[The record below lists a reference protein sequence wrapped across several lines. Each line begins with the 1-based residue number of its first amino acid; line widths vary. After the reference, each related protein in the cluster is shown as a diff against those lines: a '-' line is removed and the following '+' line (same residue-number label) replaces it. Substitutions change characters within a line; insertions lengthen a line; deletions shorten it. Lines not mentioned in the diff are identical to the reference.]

1 MAVLLGVYNLDVKI
15 ERGTQQRDVEEIYL
29 HPDWKAFNDRYDAD
43 IAIFVLSDI
52 VEFTKYIRPI
62 CISDDDLPIDAIGSI
77 VGNVI
82 N

>member
-29 HPDWKAFNDRYDAD
+29 HPDWKAFNDKYDAD
-43 IAIFVLSDI
+43 IAIFVLNDI

-62 CISDDDLPIDAIGSI
+62 CIPDDDLPIDATGSI
-77 VGNVI
+77 VGNVT